1 MHNGTVG
8 ARGPWKSLLEIAN
21 REGSVKDPTAKIVN
35 SYLRAI
41 DEKRK
46 AEMEL
51 DFDENIC
58 KVTTQNDASNS
69 LKSDLDVQK
78 EANSR
83 FLTQYTALLNL
94 VDLNQDL
101 EKDMIGEGR
110 IIEVDN
116 SRSKKTNPM

>member
-1 MHNGTVG
+1 
-8 ARGPWKSLLEIAN
+8 
-21 REGSVKDPTAKIVN
+21 
-35 SYLRAI
+35 
-41 DEKRK
+41 
-46 AEMEL
+46 MEL